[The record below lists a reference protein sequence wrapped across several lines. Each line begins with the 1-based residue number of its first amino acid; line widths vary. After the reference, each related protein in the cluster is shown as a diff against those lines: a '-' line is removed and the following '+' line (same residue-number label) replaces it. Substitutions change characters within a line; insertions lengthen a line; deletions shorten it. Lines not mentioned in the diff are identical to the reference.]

1 MKKSRPI
8 FCTIKHEKYRLM
20 YVTTQAWSLES
31 GWGGVQGTA
40 WAASV
45 QPHHVSSLHK
55 RASRVAPLAD
65 GHGTQP
71 AHPTLLFR
79 VLRRQQPAHHAW
91 LPAAADASPP
101 SWQSKQVFSRRP
113 AEHHGLGSVSQ
124 TRPRGRET
132 PSVRRSGTH
141 NIDPA
146 DGRCPRVDGI
156 SNTVHPW
163 GPTKRPRAS
172 TPRLAG
178 AAQHSAGLLSFYP

>member
-1 MKKSRPI
+1 
-8 FCTIKHEKYRLM
+8 M

-40 WAASV
+40 WAVSV

-91 LPAAADASPP
+91 LQAAADAAA
-101 SWQSKQVFSRRP
+101 RR
-113 AEHHGLGSVSQ
+113 A
-124 TRPRGRET
+124 PR
-132 PSVRRSGTH
+132 SSGTETR
-141 NIDPA
+141 A
-146 DGRCPRVDGI
+146 TERVA
-156 SNTVHPW
+156 SW
-163 GPTKRPRAS
+163 LQFWFAS
-172 TPRLAG
+172 TAHG
-178 AAQHSAGLLSFYP
+178 QT